1 MILLGS
7 ASPRRKELFE
17 RLHVPFTTDAVDI
30 DENGLLAGIADPE
43 AAVLAVCRAKMD
55 ALLIKGY
62 PASLLAVTA
71 DTIVV
76 HGDSKLGKPV
86 DTADARSM
94 ISLLS
99 GVTHKVITAVCTAKD
114 GQRHD
119 FTEITEVDFSM
130 LNDKEIERYLSR
142 NDHADKAGAYG
153 IQGYGA
159 FLIQAIRGDYYNVVG
174 FPMNRFIRE
183 VKRVYAIDLFCI

>member
-17 RLHVPFTTDAVDI
+17 RLHVPFSTDTVDI
-30 DENGLLAGIADPE
+30 DENGILAGIADPE
-43 AAVLAVCRAKMD
+43 SAVLAVSRAKME
-55 ALLIKGY
+55 ALLLKGHS
-62 PASLLAVTA
+62 PSLLAVTA

-76 HGDSKLGKPV
+76 HGDSKLGKPH
-86 DTADARSM
+86 DTAEARSM
-94 ISLLS
+94 IVLLS
-99 GVTHKVITAVCTAKD
+99 GTTHKVMTAVCVVKD
-114 GQRHD
+114 GQCHD
-119 FTEITEVDFSM
+119 FTETTEVDFSM
-130 LNDKEIERYLSR
+130 LNDKEIDRYLSR

-159 FLIQAIRGDYYNVVG
+159 FLIQAIRGDYCNVVG

-183 VKRVYAIDLFCI
+183 VKRVFAIDLFYI